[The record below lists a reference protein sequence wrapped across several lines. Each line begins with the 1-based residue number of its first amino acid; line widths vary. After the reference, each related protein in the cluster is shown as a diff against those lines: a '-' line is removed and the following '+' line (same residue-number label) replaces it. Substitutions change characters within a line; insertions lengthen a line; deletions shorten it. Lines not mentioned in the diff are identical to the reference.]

1 MANKKTDFVE
11 LSYILINI
19 LLVIS
24 GFVYLVLFSDSRLI
38 TGAGRF
44 FGALFLSAH
53 CVNHYFGPFTKR
65 RYNKFFIVFWLIFTL
80 SALLEFQPL
89 NSAFLIFLFIFY
101 NYVALAIKW
110 IKSVKKIS
118 VLLILASAALL
129 LITVFYLFG
138 LVINLNQAEVM
149 SSISNLPNY
158 FAWMVNNLFDI
169 NYLIRRFGILLSLA
183 IYLTKFLLIG
193 FIASLVIEFLFVQI
207 LKLNRYLYI
216 KGLLLAICTIL
227 IILIYGYV
235 ERNKLVFQIRQVY
248 ISINL
253 KNNINKNI
261 VNLFRYYE
269 NSGSAG
275 KNNSKLS
282 ALLKKDMKLINYLK
296 QSAGDNY
303 KIVFYEIIPGK
314 RIVKLIS
321 IPRPAVINDNSFFYK
336 HEKLAYL
343 RRDFS
348 DIACVTKEYQKLVK
362 RNETYNELFSGTAAG
377 MYKDIFYIIQANDG
391 FISEFMA
398 QFNAV
403 FNGVL
408 QKVLLIAV
416 IIIPVMVIFLISR
429 FIIPVL
435 NLKSATQKVSS
446 GNYNIDVPVTSTDEL
461 GQLSQSF
468 NDMAAELKMQE
479 LIKYTFGRYVSHAVV
494 ERILKDPESAKPITE
509 KRVVSIMFADIRG
522 FTTYADMHT
531 PEEVSESLNEYFEI
545 MVETVFE
552 YDGTIDKF
560 MGDCLMVVF
569 GAPLFQ
575 EDHYSRVVKC
585 ALKIKSAIENLSK
598 SRVERGQVPIQL
610 GIGINTGEAMVG
622 NIGAS
627 KRLEFTVIG
636 ASVNLASRLESLAKP
651 GQILISANTY
661 SLVKDEVD
669 AVSLPPQLVK
679 GISEPVEVYEL
690 LKLK

>member
-235 ERNKLVFQIRQVY
+235 ERNKLVFQIRQVN

-282 ALLKKDMKLINYLK
+282 ALLKKDMKLIMT
-296 QSAGDNY
+296 
-303 KIVFYEIIPGK
+303 
-314 RIVKLIS
+314 R
-321 IPRPAVINDNSFFYK
+321 
-336 HEKLAYL
+336 
-343 RRDFS
+343 
-348 DIACVTKEYQKLVK
+348 
-362 RNETYNELFSGTAAG
+362 
-377 MYKDIFYIIQANDG
+377 
-391 FISEFMA
+391 
-398 QFNAV
+398 
-403 FNGVL
+403 
-408 QKVLLIAV
+408 
-416 IIIPVMVIFLISR
+416 
-429 FIIPVL
+429 L
-435 NLKSATQKVSS
+435 N
-446 GNYNIDVPVTSTDEL
+446 N
-461 GQLSQSF
+461 
-468 NDMAAELKMQE
+468 
-479 LIKYTFGRYVSHAVV
+479 
-494 ERILKDPESAKPITE
+494 
-509 KRVVSIMFADIRG
+509 
-522 FTTYADMHT
+522 
-531 PEEVSESLNEYFEI
+531 
-545 MVETVFE
+545 
-552 YDGTIDKF
+552 
-560 MGDCLMVVF
+560 
-569 GAPLFQ
+569 
-575 EDHYSRVVKC
+575 
-585 ALKIKSAIENLSK
+585 
-598 SRVERGQVPIQL
+598 
-610 GIGINTGEAMVG
+610 
-622 NIGAS
+622 
-627 KRLEFTVIG
+627 
-636 ASVNLASRLESLAKP
+636 
-651 GQILISANTY
+651 
-661 SLVKDEVD
+661 
-669 AVSLPPQLVK
+669 
-679 GISEPVEVYEL
+679 
-690 LKLK
+690 